1 MLDPPPHD
9 VIPASIDKEVAS
21 PSSTNRRGIIAVLV
35 EWGTFGFLQW
45 VESMSVLPDTKI
57 LTLGVAGS
65 CSLCPNY
72 LRVMKVIIIKE
83 IDQAM
88 RDHLD
93 LSFITFKLAFTSFVI
108 NAVDISLSA

>member
-1 MLDPPPHD
+1 
-9 VIPASIDKEVAS
+9 
-21 PSSTNRRGIIAVLV
+21 
-35 EWGTFGFLQW
+35 
-45 VESMSVLPDTKI
+45 
-57 LTLGVAGS
+57 
-65 CSLCPNY
+65 
-72 LRVMKVIIIKE
+72 MKVIIIKE